1 MKISK
6 GSQVTLDYELR
17 VDGEVID
24 SSRERGPLRYE
35 QGRDQIIRG
44 LETILEG
51 KEAGEEFEVDI
62 SPEDAYGIRD
72 ERAVQEIPRSALPE
86 TITPEVGLALQAKT
100 KDGQVFQ
107 VIIVQVNSES
117 VVIDFNHPLAGKIL
131 KFKIQAVKVES
142 PFAV

>member
-1 MKISK
+1 MKISS
-6 GSQVTLDYELR
+6 GSQVTIEYELW

-24 SSRERGPLRYE
+24 SSRERGPLCYE
-35 QGRDQIIRG
+35 QGKGQIIRG

-72 ERAVQEIPRSALPE
+72 ERAVQEIPRSALPD
-86 TITPEVGLALQAKT
+86 TITPEIGMTLQAKT

-107 VIIVQVNSES
+107 VIIIEVNSES
-117 VVIDFNHPLAGKIL
+117 VTIDFNHPLAGKIL
-131 KFKIQAVKVES
+131 RFKIQVLKVES
-142 PFAV
+142 PFAL